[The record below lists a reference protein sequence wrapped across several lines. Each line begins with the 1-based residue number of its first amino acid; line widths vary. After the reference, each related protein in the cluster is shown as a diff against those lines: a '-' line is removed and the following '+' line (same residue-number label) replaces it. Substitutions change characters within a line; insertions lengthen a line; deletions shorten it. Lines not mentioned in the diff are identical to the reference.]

1 MSEPGYM
8 AVARRPEDDSY
19 MRVGRPDDSDYMAVR
34 RADDGTYLRVAR
46 PDGDDPAYLS
56 LASRPGA

>member
-1 MSEPGYM
+1 M